1 MVDEQNFRKEVKK
14 ILKCYK
20 MLSNSND
27 RQTLQKIEV
36 LKENIKKLV
45 PKESNIIY
53 YFINSN
59 IKQWCADNNKSL
71 STAYREL
78 NSALLHLQFVYHGNE
93 NIFDILE
100 D

>member
-20 MLSNSND
+20 MLSNSKN
-27 RQTLQKIEV
+27 RQTLQKIEA
-36 LKENIKKLV
+36 LKENIKKLGSE
-45 PKESNIIY
+45 ESNIIY

-59 IKQWCADNNKSL
+59 IKKWCVDNNKSL

-93 NIFDILE
+93 NIFDILGG
-100 D
+100 

>member
-1 MVDEQNFRKEVKK
+1 MVDEKNFRKEVKK
-14 ILKCYK
+14 ILKTHK
-20 MLSNSND
+20 ILFKSQDTSTM
-27 RQTLQKIEV
+27 QKIEI
-36 LKENIKKLV
+36 LKENISKLD
-45 PKESNIIY
+45 PKESVIIY

-93 NIFDILE
+93 NIFNILGE
-100 D
+100 

>member
-1 MVDEQNFRKEVKK
+1 MVDEINFRKEVKK

-20 MLSNSND
+20 LLSNSKD
-27 RQTLQKIEV
+27 RQTLQKIEA
-36 LKENIKKLV
+36 LKENIKKLA
-45 PKESNIIY
+45 PEESNIIY

-71 STAYREL
+71 PTAYREL

-93 NIFDILE
+93 NIFDILGE
-100 D
+100 

>member
-1 MVDEQNFRKEVKK
+1 MCFRKELKK
-14 ILKCYK
+14 ILKQQK
-20 MLSNSND
+20 ILSKTND
-27 RQTLQKIEV
+27 SLTLQKIEI
-36 LKENIKKLV
+36 LKENIKKLA

-93 NIFDILE
+93 NIFDILGG
-100 D
+100 

>member
-1 MVDEQNFRKEVKK
+1 MLDEIYFRKELKK
-14 ILKCYK
+14 ILKQQK
-20 MLSNSND
+20 ILSKTND
-27 RQTLQKIEV
+27 ALTLQKIEI
-36 LKENIKKLV
+36 LKENINKLD

-93 NIFDILE
+93 NIFDILGE
-100 D
+100 

>member
-1 MVDEQNFRKEVKK
+1 MLDEIYFRKGVKK

-27 RQTLQKIEV
+27 RQTLQKIEI
-36 LKENIKKLV
+36 LKENINKLD
-45 PKESNIIY
+45 PNESNIIY

-93 NIFDILE
+93 NIFDILGG
-100 D
+100 

>member
-1 MVDEQNFRKEVKK
+1 MVDELNFRKEVKK

-20 MLSNSND
+20 MLSNSKD
-27 RQTLQKIEV
+27 KQTLQKIEA
-36 LKENIKKLV
+36 LKENIKKLA

-53 YFINSN
+53 DFINSN
-59 IKQWCADNNKSL
+59 IKKWCVDNNKSL

-93 NIFDILE
+93 NIFDILGG
-100 D
+100 

>member
-1 MVDEQNFRKEVKK
+1 MLDEMYFRKALKK
-14 ILKCYK
+14 ILKQQK
-20 MLSNSND
+20 FLSKTND
-27 RQTLQKIEV
+27 AHTLQKIEI
-36 LKENIKKLV
+36 LKENINKLG
-45 PKESNIIY
+45 PKESSIIY

-59 IKQWCADNNKSL
+59 IKNWCKDNNKSL

-100 D
+100 E